1 MRKRSDQLPS
11 NPFEGK
17 DRDEVLKEL
26 LAQSI
31 PISREVAMEKMIAA
45 SKAQM
50 RMKKDK

>member
-1 MRKRSDQLPS
+1 MRKKTAQLPP
-11 NPFEGK
+11 NPFTGK
-17 DRDEVLKEL
+17 NPDEVWKEL